1 VATPEVASNG
11 SADALLS
18 EVALPFDLAPANDG
32 VADPTRHT
40 ILLSPHD
47 DAEAVGTAFADELVK
62 LGYEIEADGL
72 DQARAV
78 RGDEVLS
85 LRISP
90 NAGTR
95 GSGKYRRYPT
105 AGDTDVAIE
114 VWVGG
119 DKPPRLAKR

>member
-1 VATPEVASNG
+1 MSDRRLT
-11 SADALLS
+11 
-18 EVALPFDLAPANDG
+18 PANER

-40 ILLSPHD
+40 ILVSPHD
-47 DAEAVGTAFADELVK
+47 DAEAVGTAFADELAK
-62 LGYEIEADGL
+62 AGFEIEPDGV

-105 AGDTDVAIE
+105 AGDNDVAIE
-114 VWVGG
+114 VWVGSG
-119 DKPPRLAKR
+119 SPPKLAKR

>member
-1 VATPEVASNG
+1 MDDG
-11 SADALLS
+11 LLDGVLL
-18 EVALPFDLAPANDG
+18 EGVALPYDLTTANER
-32 VADPTRHT
+32 VTEPERHV
-40 ILLSPHD
+40 ILLSTNS

-62 LGYEIEADGL
+62 LGYEIEPDGD
-72 DQARAV
+72 DQAKAV

-114 VWVGG
+114 VWTGSG
-119 DKPPRLAKR
+119 SPPKLAKS